1 MVARPFHDRRCGQV
15 HVNRGLL
22 GWGVFFIVAGSI
34 PVLVQAGVL
43 DPQAVRQVW
52 QLWPLILIGIGLGLI
67 LQRTRAGVI
76 GGLIVSATFGILV
89 GGWFA
94 VGFAPGAGLAACGV
108 GGSDPGTPFPTER
121 GTLNPVASVS
131 LDLSCGDAVIATAP
145 GDAWS
150 IDGTSDDG
158 IPPDVSNGGN
168 LRVEAPRGSGISFGR
183 NSSWQVTLP
192 SDVTV
197 DLDLSA
203 SAGSLRAVLAPMQV
217 TSLSASVNAGSS
229 VLDLKD
235 TQGLTRIDVSANAGS
250 LGLTLPFPSGPMTG
264 SISANAGTIS
274 LCVPTE
280 VPMRITASSAL
291 GSNNFSDAGMTK
303 DGDTWTRPGRSD
315 GSIDLDVSANLGTV
329 NLNPDDGCD

>member
-1 MVARPFHDRRCGQV
+1 
-15 HVNRGLL
+15 
-22 GWGVFFIVAGSI
+22 
-34 PVLVQAGVL
+34 
-43 DPQAVRQVW
+43 
-52 QLWPLILIGIGLGLI
+52 
-67 LQRTRAGVI
+67 
-76 GGLIVSATFGILV
+76 
-89 GGWFA
+89 
-94 VGFAPGAGLAACGV
+94 
-108 GGSDPGTPFPTER
+108 
-121 GTLNPVASVS
+121 
-131 LDLSCGDAVIATAP
+131 
-145 GDAWS
+145 
-150 IDGTSDDG
+150 
-158 IPPDVSNGGN
+158 
-168 LRVEAPRGSGISFGR
+168 
-183 NSSWQVTLP
+183 
-192 SDVTV
+192 V

-203 SAGSLRAVLAPMQV
+203 NAGSLRAVLAPMQV

-235 TQGLTRIDVSANAGS
+235 TRGLTRIDVSANAGS